1 MILREVWKIST
12 SASIDQA
19 IYQHP
24 EQLLQNLIRFDT
36 SNPPGNE
43 TECIKYIN
51 GLLTGAGCETTILA
65 KAPDRPNLIGR
76 LNGQGNAPPL
86 MLYGHVD
93 VQITTNQTW
102 QHPPFEGKI
111 VDDYIWGRGA
121 LDMKGGVA
129 MMLASFLRAKAE
141 GLAPAGDV
149 VLVLLSDEEGLSNF
163 GAKYLVESHP
173 ELFTNIRYA
182 LGEFGGFTFYVDK
195 QRFYPIQVAEKQ
207 VCLMKVYLRGPGG
220 HGALRLRGSAMAKL
234 GNLLQRLDKRHLP
247 VHITPVVR
255 QMIQTTASGLPFPA
269 NLVLRQLLTP
279 RLTNLVL
286 DLLGTRGEAFY
297 PILHNTVNATI
308 VHGGTNINVIPSE
321 IVLQMDGRLLPG
333 YTPDDVMAEL
343 RQLSGTELEF
353 ELLRYEPFP
362 AKPDMGLFPTLAG
375 ILREADPQG
384 VPMPMLMPAIS
395 DARFFSKLGIQTYGF
410 LPMKLPPGFNMM
422 HLIHAADERIPV
434 DAVSFGT
441 EAIYKV
447 LQRFGR

>member
-1 MILREVWKIST
+1 MSSVSG
-12 SASIDQA
+12 DQD

-24 EQLLQNLIRFDT
+24 VQLLQNLIRFDT

-51 GLLTGAGCETTILA
+51 GLLTGAGCETNVLA
-65 KAPDRPNLIGR
+65 KVPDRPSLIAR
-76 LNGQGNAPPL
+76 LKGQGNAPPL

-111 VDDYIWGRGA
+111 VDGYIWGRGA

-141 GLAPAGDV
+141 GLTPAGDV
-149 VLVLLSDEEGLSNF
+149 VLALLSDEEGFGNL

-173 ELFTNIRYA
+173 ELFKDIRYA
-182 LGEFGGFTFYVDK
+182 LGEFGGFTFYVGK

-207 VCLMKVYLRGPGG
+207 ACLMKVYLRGPGG
-220 HGALRLRGSAMAKL
+220 HGALPLRGGAMAKL
-234 GNLLQRLDKRHLP
+234 GNLLQQLDKRRLP
-247 VHITPVVR
+247 VHVTPVAR

-269 NLVLRQLLTP
+269 NLILRQLLNP
-279 RLTNLVL
+279 RLTDRVL
-286 DLLGTRGEAFY
+286 DSLGTRGQAFD
-297 PILHNTVNATI
+297 PVLHNTVNATI
-308 VHGGTNINVIPSE
+308 VHGGKNINVIPSE
-321 IVLQMDGRLLPG
+321 IVLHIDGRLLPG

-343 RQLSGTELEF
+343 RQLSRTELEF
-353 ELLRYEPFP
+353 ELLRYDPFP
-362 AKPDMGLFPTLAG
+362 AEPDMGLFPTLAG

-384 VPMPMLMPAIS
+384 LPMPMLMPAIS
-395 DARFFSKLGIQTYGF
+395 DARLFSRLGIQTYGF
-410 LPMKLPPGFNMM
+410 LPMKLPAGFNMM
-422 HLIHAADERIPV
+422 QLIHAADERIPV
-434 DAVSFGT
+434 EAVNFGT